1 MHMEELRSYFHY
13 LRVEKGLAANT
24 VAGYKNDLERYA
36 EYLREAGFRKLSDVK
51 EADISVYIQSLGKKG
66 LRASSIA
73 RALSSIRGLHKFVFE
88 EEHGSANPTIL
99 IEGPKREKRLP
110 ETLTVDE
117 IDRILNH
124 IERDDKGLWIR
135 NRALLEFLY
144 ATGVRV
150 SELTG
155 LTRSQILIQE
165 GVVRIFGK
173 GSKERIVPV
182 GSTAM
187 EWLQKYFVEIRPG
200 LARYRLGKDIV
211 FLNRRGAPLSRMAV
225 WNILRAA
232 VRSAGI
238 DKRIY
243 PHILR
248 HSFATHMLE
257 RGADLRSV
265 QELLGHADI
274 STTQIYTHVDTSYL
288 RRIHAR
294 YHPRN

>member
-1 MHMEELRSYFHY
+1 MTMEELRSYFHY

-36 EYLREAGFRKLSDVK
+36 EYLREAGFRKLSDVQ
-51 EADISVYIQSLGKKG
+51 ESDISAYLQSLGKKG

-88 EEHGSANPTIL
+88 EEHGSANPTTL
-99 IEGPKREKRLP
+99 IDGPKREKRLP
-110 ETLTVDE
+110 ETLTVKE
-117 IDRILNH
+117 IDRILNQ

-155 LTRSQILIQE
+155 LTRSQMLIQE
-165 GVVRIFGK
+165 GVVRVFGK

-182 GSTAM
+182 GSIAL
-187 EWLQKYFVEIRPG
+187 EWLQKYLVEIRPG
-200 LARYRLGKDIV
+200 LARNRLGKDIV
-211 FLNRRGAPLSRMAV
+211 FLNRRGGPLSRMAV
-225 WNILRAA
+225 WNILQAA

-274 STTQIYTHVDTSYL
+274 STTQIYTHVDASYL
-288 RRIHAR
+288 RRIHAT
-294 YHPRN
+294 YHPRK